1 VRIEVL
7 ARRTSGALVYVYRP
21 RLLTRAIQQ
30 EQVAAFL
37 TAEGYDPSSLSA
49 CIEKLHKRICGTD
62 LQSQMSETT
71 AANAR
76 AAVWAAFVRQ
86 NPDRLTAVPDAWR
99 KYSARTLTDFTA
111 TDLLRAGETLAYLQK
126 QTALTVDYVTVAVV
140 DAPGGEAL
148 TEDGLQ
154 VVESLLQ

>member
-1 VRIEVL
+1 
-7 ARRTSGALVYVYRP
+7 
-21 RLLTRAIQQ
+21 
-30 EQVAAFL
+30 
-37 TAEGYDPSSLSA
+37 
-49 CIEKLHKRICGTD
+49 
-62 LQSQMSETT
+62 M
-71 AANAR
+71 
-76 AAVWAAFVRQ
+76 
-86 NPDRLTAVPDAWR
+86 PDAWR